1 MNIEKKNNNQFLPSS
16 LSFSLKCPWCLKIIT
31 AQNFS
36 EEHLSVTYLQ
46 NYFSSQEEQYKE
58 KLLNEMQEI
67 IENSPLVIQLKE
79 ENNSLKSFIEGYKLG
94 KEFVKP
100 AQKGQEFE
108 DYVHEKLQ
116 EIFSGGDI
124 IENITHAR
132 TSAGTRADILQIVR
146 DGSEQEKVIGR
157 IVYEAKNTEKWE
169 NNWVEKLEKDM
180 KTHQADFGIIVAT
193 CYKQPL
199 LKPYPHKNIFFTN
212 SENFAFAGQIARLL
226 IVQKH
231 KLAANNKL
239 LNKEKRIENLEQ
251 WIREKIPYYTENLQ
265 KGLDKW
271 EKEINSIMGSVRKMI
286 EVRDYLRKM
295 LFEQML
301 SSLGEL

>member
-1 MNIEKKNNNQFLPSS
+1 
-16 LSFSLKCPWCLKIIT
+16 
-31 AQNFS
+31 
-36 EEHLSVTYLQ
+36 LSVSYLQ
-46 NYFSSQEEQYKE
+46 NYFASQESHYKE
-58 KLLNEMQEI
+58 KLLVEMQEV

-79 ENNSLKSFIEGYKLG
+79 ENNHLKSFIEGYKLG

-116 EIFSGGDI
+116 EIFSGNDI

-132 TSAGTRADILQIVR
+132 TSTGTRADILQIIR
-146 DGSEQEKVIGR
+146 DGNELEKVVGK

-180 KTHQADFGIIVAT
+180 KTHQADFGIIIAT

-212 SENFAFAGQIARLL
+212 SENFVFAGQIARLL

-231 KLAANNKL
+231 KLGEVNKL
-239 LNKEKRIENLEQ
+239 LDKDQRIENLEN
-251 WIREKIPYYTENLQ
+251 WIKEKIPYYAENLQ
-265 KGLDKW
+265 KQLDKW
-271 EKEINSIMGSVRKMI
+271 EKEINNIMGSIRKMI
-286 EVRDYLRKM
+286 EARDYLRKM
-295 LFEQML
+295 IFEQIL
-301 SSLGEL
+301 SSLREL

>member
-1 MNIEKKNNNQFLPSS
+1 MNLEKSNSQFLPEN

-36 EEHLSVTYLQ
+36 EEQLSVTYLQ
-46 NYFSSQEEQYKE
+46 NYFVSQEEQYKE
-58 KLLNEMQEI
+58 KLLDQMQVV
-67 IENSPLVIQLKE
+67 IENSPSFIQLKE
-79 ENNSLKSFIEGYKLG
+79 ENNNLKSFIEGYKLG

-116 EIFSGGDI
+116 EIFSGNDV
-124 IENITHAR
+124 IENITHTR
-132 TSAGTRADILQIVR
+132 TSTGTRADILQTIR
-146 DGSEQEKVIGR
+146 DGNELEKVVGK

-169 NNWVEKLEKDM
+169 NSWVEKLENDM
-180 KTHQADFGIIVAT
+180 KTHQADFGIIIAT

-212 SENFAFAGQIARLL
+212 SENFVFAGQIARLL
-226 IVQKH
+226 IVQKY
-231 KLAANNKL
+231 KLAGNNKL
-239 LNKEKRIENLEQ
+239 LDKDQRIDNLER
-251 WIREKIPYYTENLQ
+251 WIREKIPHYAENLE
-265 KGLDKW
+265 KHLDKW
-271 EKEINSIMGSVRKMI
+271 EKEINNIMGAVRKMI

-295 LFEQML
+295 IFEQML
-301 SSLGEL
+301 SSLKEL

>member
-1 MNIEKKNNNQFLPSS
+1 MSLEKTNSQLFPNN

-31 AQNFS
+31 AENFS
-36 EEHLSVTYLQ
+36 GEQLSVTYLQ
-46 NYFSSQEEQYKE
+46 NYFTSQEKQYKE
-58 KLLNEMQEI
+58 ELLVEMQQV
-67 IENSPLVIQLKE
+67 IENSPLVIQLRE
-79 ENNSLKSFIEGYKLG
+79 ENNALKTFIEGYKLG

-100 AQKGQEFE
+100 VQKGLEFE

-116 EIFSGGDI
+116 EIFSGSDTV
-124 IENITHAR
+124 ENITHAR
-132 TSAGTRADILQIVR
+132 TSSGTRADILQTIHA
-146 DGSEQEKVIGR
+146 GKELEKTAGKI
-157 IVYEAKNTEKWE
+157 IYEVKNTEKWE

-226 IVQKH
+226 IIQKH
-231 KLAANNKL
+231 KLEGNNKL
-239 LNKEKRIENLEQ
+239 LDKDQRIDNLEKWIKEKMPYYAENLHKQ
-251 WIREKIPYYTENLQ
+251 
-265 KGLDKW
+265 LDKW

-286 EVRDYLRKM
+286 EARDYIRKM
-295 LFEQML
+295 IFEQML
-301 SSLGEL
+301 ASLKEL

>member
-1 MNIEKKNNNQFLPSS
+1 MEKTNSQLLSDN

-36 EEHLSVTYLQ
+36 EEHLAVTYLQ
-46 NYFSSQEEQYKE
+46 NYFVSQEKQYKE
-58 KLLNEMQEI
+58 KLLTEMQEI
-67 IENSPLVIQLKE
+67 IENSPLAIQLKE
-79 ENNSLKSFIEGYKLG
+79 ENSTLKSFIEGYKLG

-100 AQKGQEFE
+100 VQKGQEFE

-116 EIFSGGDI
+116 EIFSGSDT

-132 TSAGTRADILQIVR
+132 TSAGTRADILQTIHE
-146 DGSEQEKVIGR
+146 GNELEKIIGR
-157 IVYEAKNTEKWE
+157 IVYETKNTEKWE
-169 NNWVEKLEKDM
+169 NNWIDKLEKDM

-226 IVQKH
+226 IIQKH
-231 KLAANNKL
+231 KLKGSSKL
-239 LNKEKRIENLEQ
+239 LDKDQRIDNLEKWIKEKMPYYAENLH
-251 WIREKIPYYTENLQ
+251 KH
-265 KGLDKW
+265 LDKW
-271 EKEINSIMGSVRKMI
+271 EKEINNIMSSVRKMI
-286 EVRDYLRKM
+286 EARDYIRKM
-295 LFEQML
+295 IFEQML
-301 SSLGEL
+301 FSLKEL